1 MAEPGLPLVIQ
12 TALVRGGGPPSDF
25 SGTTA
30 ADTGRLVI
38 EIPGDY
44 IRPLIASLTN
54 LLPKIR
60 GGSPEDQTVAF
71 QVMQFGVMTSDF
83 PDQVYLNLTVA
94 PDQQFAFSLPT
105 SMLDHIAQQLHLA
118 AAEAKKGPTGRKPS

>member
-83 PDQVYLNLTVA
+83 PDQVYLNFGSSGSTICI
-94 PDQQFAFSLPT
+94 FAS
-105 SMLDHIAQQLHLA
+105 DINA
-118 AAEAKKGPTGRKPS
+118 